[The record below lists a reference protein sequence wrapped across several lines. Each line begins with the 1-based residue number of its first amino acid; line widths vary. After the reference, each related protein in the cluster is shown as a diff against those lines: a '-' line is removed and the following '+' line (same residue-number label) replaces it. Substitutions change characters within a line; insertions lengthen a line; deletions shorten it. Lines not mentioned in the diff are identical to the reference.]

1 MNSSGE
7 TSEIMALAEL
17 NSNPSPAHHLPD
29 DVFAIPQVVLTTTA
43 HHLYLGPTGQ
53 PANDGFPMSSLDVSY
68 PYAADSMWIRKLD
81 VARAFGDSMEKK
93 VLTDFCKVLLEKI
106 GNVEDLKGVQF
117 GLRVYPWED
126 MDEERVR
133 LIRVEL
139 RVPGISG
146 AAHKSVWS
154 EYSRLF
160 VESSEDFIGR
170 VGKTT
175 PVGRQFRRLT
185 ASLSKGVVP
194 L

>member
-1 MNSSGE
+1 
-7 TSEIMALAEL
+7 
-17 NSNPSPAHHLPD
+17 
-29 DVFAIPQVVLTTTA
+29 
-43 HHLYLGPTGQ
+43 
-53 PANDGFPMSSLDVSY
+53 MSSLDVSY